1 MLVLSVVY
9 FYYEYNSIPKTI
21 KKGKKMSTIKS
32 ADLTNLIQI
41 IIFIIVPI
49 VEYFLVGMSI
59 MLVVVTFIHIS
70 LALFLRRQL
79 LLIKKSVENTTK
91 ALRVASNGDYN
102 TTLVTVGS
110 GELEEMSVA
119 YNKVFAQFN
128 LFIVQV
134 KSSMTNA
141 LEQNFEHVSSDNLN
155 PTLSDT
161 VGFINGS
168 IDGMAGQKEDKEHL
182 KLSKNLTQQLT
193 DGCMRDLT
201 ILQNSLDQGV
211 KELEDIDTLNS
222 VNQEHS
228 NDIDASID
236 IIVDKTATIV
246 EDISQTSEIAN
257 NLNDSVENISSVIS
271 LIKDISDQTNLLALN
286 AAIEAARAGEHGRG
300 FAVVADEVRKLA
312 ERTQKATSEVEISV
326 QTLKQNSVDIKQN
339 ASSSHELTAEI
350 EELLQGFKEK
360 TDELRGNVSHIQND
374 TKNILYSTFIILVKL
389 DHLLFK
395 SNGYKTV
402 FQDKVEGE
410 FVSHNNC
417 RLGIWYKNGLGKEI
431 FSHLASYNSLDK
443 PHAVVHDNIKKAV
456 ECVEQGSCLLEVDNV
471 LTYFLKAEE
480 ASVDVTIILDKILN
494 EERTKRESLVNKQ

>member
-1 MLVLSVVY
+1 
-9 FYYEYNSIPKTI
+9 
-21 KKGKKMSTIKS
+21 MSTIKS
-32 ADLTNLIQI
+32 ADFTNLIQI
-41 IIFIIVPI
+41 IIFIIVPF
-49 VEYFLVGMSI
+49 VEYFLVGMSV
-59 MLVVVTFIHIS
+59 MLVVITFVHVS

-79 LLIKKSVENTTK
+79 LLIKKSVENTTE

-110 GELEEMSVA
+110 GELEEMATA
-119 YNKVFAQFN
+119 YNKVFTEFN

-134 KSSMTNA
+134 KNSMTNT
-141 LEQNFEHVSSDNLN
+141 LEQNFEHVSSANLN

-161 VGFINGS
+161 VGFINSS
-168 IDGMAGQKEDKEHL
+168 IDGMAGQREDKEHL

-193 DGCMRDLT
+193 DGCMKDLN
-201 ILQNSLDQGV
+201 ILQNSLEQGV
-211 KELEDIDTLNS
+211 AELEDIDKLNS
-222 VNQEHS
+222 INQEHS
-228 NDIDASID
+228 DDINVSID

-257 NLNDSVENISSVIS
+257 NLNESVENISSVIS

-326 QTLKQNSVDIKQN
+326 KTLKQNSVDIKQN
-339 ASSSHELTAEI
+339 ASNSHELTAEI

-360 TDELRGNVSHIQND
+360 TDKLRGNISHIQND

-402 FQDKVEGE
+402 FQDNVEGE

-417 RLGIWYKNGLGKEI
+417 RLGIWYENGLGKEI
-431 FSHLASYNSLDK
+431 FSHLSSYNSLAQ
-443 PHAVVHDNIKKAV
+443 PHAIVHDNIIKAV
-456 ECVEQGSCLLEVDNV
+456 ECVQNGSCLLEVDNV
-471 LTYFLKAEE
+471 LTYFSRAEV
-480 ASVDVTIILDKILN
+480 ASADVVTILDKILD
-494 EERTKRESLVNKQ
+494 EERKSRK